1 MCSSSRIASRTVA
14 KMATIEGAAA
24 VRTAELE
31 PAPSAVR
38 VGRST
43 VVSDAEDI
51 PTRDKKKQETTE
63 KQIQTRLVS
72 KLSIMWLQQ
81 HIHTVYSFTLA
92 ITWPV
97 APPALALFNLNKYNI
112 IKVKSTRLS
121 HYRGVWL
128 C

>member
-1 MCSSSRIASRTVA
+1 MDGSPDGAMDAGNPLPEVPGAYSAATMRSSSRTASRTVA

-31 PAPSAVR
+31 PAPSAVW

-51 PTRDKKKQETTE
+51 PARDKKKRETTE

-81 HIHTVYSFTLA
+81 HIYIALP
-92 ITWPV
+92 WP
-97 APPALALFNLNKYNI
+97 
-112 IKVKSTRLS
+112 S
-121 HYRGVWL
+121 RGPWL
-128 C
+128 LPH